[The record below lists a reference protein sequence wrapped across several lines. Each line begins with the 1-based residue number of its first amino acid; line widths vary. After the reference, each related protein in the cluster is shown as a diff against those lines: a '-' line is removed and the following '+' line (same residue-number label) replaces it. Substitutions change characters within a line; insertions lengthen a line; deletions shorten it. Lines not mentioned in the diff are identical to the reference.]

1 MKKIEGHTGVVALEE
16 ITAEWSILSHES
28 THKSGDNA
36 SDDKFVA
43 MVTATTRAELAL
55 GDFAPRPMLKTAVH
69 ELRKPRFPAIDCHNH
84 LDSLDPAAVLAI
96 MDECGIEHIVNITMK
111 VGDEAFRIMKKL
123 ADASPGRFST
133 IGWMDWTRLD
143 EPRFI
148 QESVDYVERLVEH
161 GAVGFKIWKDLGLT
175 LRDAR
180 GELVRVD
187 DERLD
192 PLYDKARELDIPVMF
207 HTADP
212 AAFFEPLD
220 RFNER
225 YEELAAHPDWSFYGA
240 QYSKRELLEQ
250 RNCVFARHPE
260 TRFIGAHVGESPE
273 DLDFVAAMLE
283 RFPNVT
289 VDMSSRVPELG
300 RQPYSAREFFIK
312 FADRILF
319 GTDLLPDVAMYRLHY
334 RFFETADEYFDYP
347 SHASRQGRWMVY
359 GIFLS
364 QDVLRK
370 VYREN
375 TLRIMSRIRL

>member
-1 MKKIEGHTGVVALEE
+1 
-16 ITAEWSILSHES
+16 LSQES
-28 THKSGDNA
+28 TDKPGDNP
-36 SDDKFVA
+36 SGDKFVA
-43 MVTATTRAELAL
+43 MVTAATRAELAL
-55 GDFAPRPMLKTAVH
+55 GDFAPRPMLKTTVH
-69 ELRKPRFPAIDCHNH
+69 EVPRPRFPAIDCHNH

-96 MDECGIEHIVNITMK
+96 MDECGIEHLVNITMK
-111 VGDEAFRIMKKL
+111 VGDGALQVMRKF

-133 IGWMDWTRLD
+133 IGWMDWTGFD
-143 EPRFI
+143 KPGFI
-148 QESVDYVERLVEH
+148 QKTVEYLERLVEH

-180 GELVRVD
+180 GGLVRVD

-192 PLYDKARELDIPVMF
+192 PLYDKARELDIPIMF

-225 YEELAAHPDWSFYGA
+225 YEELAAHPDWSFYGS
-240 QYSKRELLEQ
+240 QYPKSELLEQ
-250 RNCVFARHPE
+250 RNCVFARHPQ
-260 TRFIGAHVGESPE
+260 TRFVGAHVGESPE
-273 DLDFVAAMLE
+273 DLGFVTAMLE

-289 VDMSSRVPELG
+289 VDMSSRIPELG
-300 RQPYSAREFFIK
+300 RQPYSAREFFLK
-312 FADRILF
+312 FPDRILF

-359 GIFLS
+359 GIFLP
-364 QDVLRK
+364 DEVLRK

-375 TLRIMSRIRL
+375 TLRVMPRIRL

>member
-1 MKKIEGHTGVVALEE
+1 
-16 ITAEWSILSHES
+16 
-28 THKSGDNA
+28 
-36 SDDKFVA
+36 
-43 MVTATTRAELAL
+43 
-55 GDFAPRPMLKTAVH
+55 
-69 ELRKPRFPAIDCHNH
+69 
-84 LDSLDPAAVLAI
+84 VLAI
-96 MDECGIEHIVNITMK
+96 MDECGIEHVVNITMK
-111 VGDEAFRIMKKL
+111 VGEDAFRMMRKF
-123 ADASPGRFST
+123 AEAAPTRFST
-133 IGWMDWTRLD
+133 IGWMDWTGFD
-143 EPRFI
+143 EPGFVKKT
-148 QESVDYVERLVEH
+148 VDYLERLVEG

-180 GELVRVD
+180 GEIVRVD

-192 PLYDKARELDIPVMF
+192 PLYDKAHELDIPVMF

-225 YEELAAHPDWSFYGA
+225 YEELAAHPDWSFHGA

-260 TRFIGAHVGESPE
+260 TRFVGAHVGESPE
-273 DLDFVAAMLE
+273 DLEFAAAMLE
-283 RFPNVT
+283 RFSNVT
-289 VDMSSRVPELG
+289 VDMSSRIPELG
-300 RQPYSAREFFIK
+300 RQPYSAREFFLK

-359 GIFLS
+359 GLFLPD
-364 QDVLRK
+364 DVLRK

-375 TLRIMSRIRL
+375 TLRVMSRIRL

>member
-1 MKKIEGHTGVVALEE
+1 
-16 ITAEWSILSHES
+16 
-28 THKSGDNA
+28 
-36 SDDKFVA
+36 
-43 MVTATTRAELAL
+43 
-55 GDFAPRPMLKTAVH
+55 
-69 ELRKPRFPAIDCHNH
+69 
-84 LDSLDPAAVLAI
+84 
-96 MDECGIEHIVNITMK
+96 
-111 VGDEAFRIMKKL
+111 
-123 ADASPGRFST
+123 
-133 IGWMDWTRLD
+133 MDWTGLD
-143 EPRFI
+143 EPAFI
-148 QESVDYVERLVEH
+148 QKSVDYLERLVEH

-240 QYSKRELLEQ
+240 QYTKRDLLEQ

-273 DLDFVAAMLE
+273 DLGFVTAMLE

-289 VDMSSRVPELG
+289 VDMSSRVAELG
-300 RQPYSAREFFIK
+300 RQPYSAREFFLK
-312 FADRILF
+312 FPDRILF

-359 GIFLS
+359 GIFLPE
-364 QDVLRK
+364 DVLRK

-375 TLRIMSRIRL
+375 SSAGDVANSVVARGIEFGFMELRVLRRATGASGRDRRGSREQRASRADCL

>member
-1 MKKIEGHTGVVALEE
+1 
-16 ITAEWSILSHES
+16 LSREFNN
-28 THKSGDNA
+28 KPGD
-36 SDDKFVA
+36 DPPGDKFVA

-69 ELRKPRFPAIDCHNH
+69 EVEKPRFPTVDCHNH
-84 LDSLDPAAVLAI
+84 LDSLDPAAVLTI
-96 MDECGIEHIVNITMK
+96 MDECGIEHLVNITMK
-111 VGDEAFRIMKKL
+111 IGDEAFRLMRKF

-133 IGWMDWTRLD
+133 IGWMDWSGLD
-143 EPRFI
+143 EPGFI
-148 QESVDYVERLVEH
+148 HKSVEYLERLVER

-180 GELVRVD
+180 GELLRVD

-192 PLYDKARELDIPVMF
+192 PLYDKARELDVPVMF

-225 YEELAAHPDWSFYGA
+225 YEELDAHRDWSFWGA
-240 QYSKRELLEQ
+240 QYSKQALLEQ

-273 DLDFVAAMLE
+273 DLGFVAAMLE

-289 VDMSSRVPELG
+289 VDMSSRVAELG
-300 RQPYSAREFFIK
+300 RQPYSAREFFLK
-312 FADRILF
+312 FPDRILF
-319 GTDLLPDVAMYRLHY
+319 GTDLLPDLTMYRLHY
-334 RFFETADEYFDYP
+334 RFLETADEYFDYP

-359 GIFLS
+359 GIFLPE
-364 QDVLRK
+364 DVLRK

-375 TLRIMSRIRL
+375 TLRAMSRIRL

>member
-1 MKKIEGHTGVVALEE
+1 LNQGLTDKPEDNPTG
-16 ITAEWSILSHES
+16 
-28 THKSGDNA
+28 
-36 SDDKFVA
+36 DKFVA
-43 MVTATTRAELAL
+43 MVTAATRAELPL

-69 ELRKPRFPAIDCHNH
+69 EVLRPGFPAIDCHNH

-96 MDECGIEHIVNITMK
+96 MDECGIEHLVNITMK
-111 VGDEAFRIMKKL
+111 VGDGAFQVMRRF
-123 ADASPGRFST
+123 ADASPERFST
-133 IGWMDWTRLD
+133 IGWMDWTGLA
-143 EPRFI
+143 EPGFI
-148 QESVDYVERLVEH
+148 RKAVDYLERLVEH

-192 PLYDKARELDIPVMF
+192 PLYDKARELDIPIMF

-240 QYSKRELLEQ
+240 QHSKSELLEQ
-250 RNCVFARHPE
+250 RNCVFARHPQ
-260 TRFIGAHVGESPE
+260 TRFVGAHVGESPE
-273 DLDFVAAMLE
+273 DLGFVTAMLE

-289 VDMSSRVPELG
+289 VDMSSRIPELG
-300 RQPYSAREFFIK
+300 RQPYSAREFFLR
-312 FADRILF
+312 FPDRILF

-359 GIFLS
+359 GIFLPE
-364 QDVLRK
+364 DVLRK

-375 TLRIMSRIRL
+375 ALRVFLGIRL

>member
-1 MKKIEGHTGVVALEE
+1 M
-16 ITAEWSILSHES
+16 SQES
-28 THKSGDNA
+28 TDKPGDKP

-43 MVTATTRAELAL
+43 MVTAATRAALAL
-55 GDFAPRPMLKTAVH
+55 GDFAPRAMLKTAVH
-69 ELRKPRFPAIDCHNH
+69 EVPRPRFPAIDCHNH

-96 MDECGIEHIVNITMK
+96 MDECGIEHLVNITMK
-111 VGDEAFRIMKKL
+111 VGDEAFRAMRKF
-123 ADASPGRFST
+123 AAASPKRFST
-133 IGWMDWTRLD
+133 IGWMDWTGLD
-143 EPRFI
+143 EPGFM
-148 QESVDYVERLVEH
+148 QKSVDYLERLVEH

-192 PLYDKARELDIPVMF
+192 PLYDKARELDIPIMF

-212 AAFFEPLD
+212 AAFFEPID

-225 YEELAAHPDWSFYGA
+225 YEELAAHPDWSFFGA
-240 QYSKRELLEQ
+240 AFAKRELLDQ
-250 RNCVFARHPE
+250 RNCVFARHSQ
-260 TRFIGAHVGESPE
+260 TRFVGAHVGESPE
-273 DLDFVAAMLE
+273 ELSFVTAMLE

-300 RQPYSAREFFIK
+300 RQPYSAREFFLK
-312 FADRILF
+312 FSDRILF
-319 GTDLLPDVAMYRLHY
+319 GTDLLPDVVMYRLHY

-359 GIFLS
+359 GIFLPD
-364 QDVLRK
+364 DVLRK

-375 TLRIMSRIRL
+375 ALRVFPGIRL